1 MAKSRKTDILKAAQ
15 KRFIRHGMNKT
26 TLEEIARDLRIGKA
40 TIYHYFDSK
49 DQLFIE
55 TVKMETSTYLNEIK
69 NCFNNENLSVK
80 ERFQEYFFV
89 KLKLGET
96 YPLLFEVMK
105 QTINE
110 FSTELMVEL
119 HLSFLEKEEEILS
132 LFLQSIKKE
141 KHDFIDN
148 QFTKVLVAETSGFL
162 LLSAFLKS
170 QNKVETAFIEK
181 AKDEFLRK
189 FSLAG

>member
-1 MAKSRKTDILKAAQ
+1 MAKSRKTELLKAAQ
-15 KRFIRHGMNKT
+15 KRFIRHGLNKT
-26 TLEEIARDLRIGKA
+26 TLNEIARDLRIGKA
-40 TIYHYFDSK
+40 TIYNYFESK
-49 DQLFIE
+49 DQLFTE
-55 TVKMETSTYLNEIK
+55 TVKLEISEYLEQIK
-69 NCFNNENLSVK
+69 NCFNDEAPTVK
-80 ERFQEYFFV
+80 ERFQEYFFI
-89 KLKLGET
+89 KMKLGET

-119 HLSFLEKEEEILS
+119 HLGFLEKEEEILS

-148 QFTKVLVAETSGFL
+148 QFTKVLVAETLGFL
-162 LLSAFLKS
+162 LLSSFLKAH
-170 QNKVETAFIEK
+170 NKIEPAFIEK

-189 FSLAG
+189 FSFPD